1 MVKEKRK
8 DGKEVNVLF
17 KLGGIV
23 MTRGICE
30 RRKEN
35 PGFNEFVQKCLK
47 RHTQGDW
54 GDLDEEDK
62 KENQFSL
69 DKRLRLFSAY
79 KQNNWKVWIITEG
92 DRSYTTILF
101 PSEY

>member
-8 DGKEVNVLF
+8 EGKEVNVLF

-30 RRKEN
+30 RRKED
-35 PGFNEFVQKCLK
+35 PGFNEFVQRCLE
-47 RHTQGDW
+47 RYTQGDR

-79 KQNNWKVWIITEG
+79 EQNNWKIWIITEG